1 MVQTT
6 LNDEDI
12 LAAIRERKLAA
23 VGNRAFRGAF
33 ELREEAGREVHAFE
47 VGKTKALESDQT
59 ISTAAEKLDDLGFA
73 RPLRSAQS
81 IEARDKLLNFLLG
94 RFETQI
100 RSFPR
105 VGDERARRVH
115 IQTVGPIF
123 HL

>member
-47 VGKTKALESDQT
+47 VGKTNGAGERSNRFPRPQKSST
-59 ISTAAEKLDDLGFA
+59 ISASRGHCEAPN
-73 RPLRSAQS
+73 RLRRA
-81 IEARDKLLNFLLG
+81 INF
-94 RFETQI
+94 
-100 RSFPR
+100 
-105 VGDERARRVH
+105 
-115 IQTVGPIF
+115 
-123 HL
+123 